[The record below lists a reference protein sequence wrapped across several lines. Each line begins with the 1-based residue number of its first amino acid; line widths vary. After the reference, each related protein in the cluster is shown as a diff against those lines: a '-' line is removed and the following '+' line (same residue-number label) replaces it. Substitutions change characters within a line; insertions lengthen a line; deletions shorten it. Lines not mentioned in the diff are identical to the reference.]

1 MRNLAALPA
10 HHFSQHMIILNIDG
24 ISGDFRRRMA
34 VADMP
39 RHFQQAQGI
48 IGFDLQQSLG
58 SGFDQHQTPIIKFE
72 RIPVIENGGFFQ
84 IEQKTRALFT
94 GQNHTALVSP
104 VMIKR
109 HLINHPLDFNRRLAK
124 NRC

>member
-24 ISGDFRRRMA
+24 ISGDFRRRMT

-58 SGFDQHQTPIIKFE
+58 SGFDQHQPPIIKFE
-72 RIPVIENGGFFQ
+72 RISIIENGGFFQ

-94 GQNHTALVSP
+94 GQNHTALVPP